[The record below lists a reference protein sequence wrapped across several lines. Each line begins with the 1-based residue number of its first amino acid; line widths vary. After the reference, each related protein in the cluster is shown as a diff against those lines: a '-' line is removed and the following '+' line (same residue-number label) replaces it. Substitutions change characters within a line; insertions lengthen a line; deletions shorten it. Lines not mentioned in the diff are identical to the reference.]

1 MIKRQLKTLL
11 FLAFAAVA
19 WQGASAQHTLGFT
32 AGYGMASS
40 RLDPKQEMKAIWGS
54 YTAGLTWRYYGQQRF
69 VGGFGIDLE
78 FLQQGFSLATNASMV
93 EEKKDYLYYTR
104 NVNSIVLP
112 IVWQPHFYLA
122 RRHLRVYLEAA
133 LTFSY
138 NFDSSYV
145 NDVARENGVEPWR
158 GKYEFKTA
166 RDNRWGYGLAGG
178 AGLAVLIGRFEVSA
192 GARYYF
198 GYSDILRNRNKYY
211 DNAVD
216 GAENPF
222 WYTPQRSPMDNLMVR
237 IGVAY
242 RFAPEF
248 KSWTVKRQKR
258 EKMKAGFDFG
268 EKPQK

>member
-1 MIKRQLKTLL
+1 M
-11 FLAFAAVA
+11 
-19 WQGASAQHTLGFT
+19 
-32 AGYGMASS
+32 
-40 RLDPKQEMKAIWGS
+40 
-54 YTAGLTWRYYGQQRF
+54 
-69 VGGFGIDLE
+69 
-78 FLQQGFSLATNASMV
+78 
-93 EEKKDYLYYTR
+93 
-104 NVNSIVLP
+104 
-112 IVWQPHFYLA
+112 WQPHFYLA

-178 AGLAVLIGRFEVSA
+178 AGLAVVLIGRFEVSA

-242 RFAPEF
+242 RFAPRIQ
-248 KSWTVKRQKR
+248 VVDR
-258 EKMKAGFDFG
+258 EAAETG
-268 EKPQK
+268 EDEGGIRFRRKPQK

>member
-1 MIKRQLKTLL
+1 MKFITLCASVL
-11 FLAFAAVA
+11 LAASAAR
-19 WQGASAQHTLGFT
+19 AQHTVGVFGGFGTGT
-32 AGYGMASS
+32 ARFYPA
-40 RLDPKQEMKAIWGS
+40 QETKSVGGRFS
-54 YTAGLTWRYYGQQRF
+54 GGFSWRYYSATRF
-69 VGGFGIDLE
+69 VGCVGVDLE
-78 FLQQGFSLATNASMV
+78 FLQRGFAYAPFASTT
-93 EEKKDYLYYTR
+93 ENEADYVYYTR
-104 NVNSIVLP
+104 KLNSFVVPL
-112 IVWQPHFYLA
+112 VWQPHFYLA
-122 RRHLRVYLEAA
+122 RRHLR
-133 LTFSY
+133 
-138 NFDSSYV
+138 
-145 NDVARENGVEPWR
+145 VEPWR

>member
-1 MIKRQLKTLL
+1 
-11 FLAFAAVA
+11 
-19 WQGASAQHTLGFT
+19 
-32 AGYGMASS
+32 MA
-40 RLDPKQEMKAIWGS
+40 LENKL
-54 YTAGLTWRYYGQQRF
+54 GLTSSA
-69 VGGFGIDLE
+69 D
-78 FLQQGFSLATNASMV
+78 
-93 EEKKDYLYYTR
+93 
-104 NVNSIVLP
+104 
-112 IVWQPHFYLA
+112 LA
-122 RRHLRVYLEAA
+122 REEERISKKKAAELFENSLLDTLPAGKFSTLQAIHRYLFEDIYDFTGKLRTVNLAKGNFRFAPLMYLEAA

>member
-1 MIKRQLKTLL
+1 MRSP
-11 FLAFAAVA
+11 
-19 WQGASAQHTLGFT
+19 AS
-32 AGYGMASS
+32 
-40 RLDPKQEMKAIWGS
+40 
-54 YTAGLTWRYYGQQRF
+54 
-69 VGGFGIDLE
+69 VGVDLE
-78 FLQQGFSLATNASMV
+78 FLQRGFAYAPFASTT
-93 EEKKDYLYYTR
+93 ENEADYVYYTR
-104 NVNSIVLP
+104 KLNSFVVPL
-112 IVWQPHFYLA
+112 VWQPHFYLA

>member
-1 MIKRQLKTLL
+1 MKTMKFITLCASVLL
-11 FLAFAAVA
+11 AASA
-19 WQGASAQHTLGFT
+19 ARAQHTVGVFGGFGTGT
-32 AGYGMASS
+32 ARFYPA
-40 RLDPKQEMKAIWGS
+40 QETKSVGGRFS
-54 YTAGLTWRYYGQQRF
+54 GGFSWRYYSATRF
-69 VGGFGIDLE
+69 VGCVGVDLE
-78 FLQQGFSLATNASMV
+78 FLQRGFAYAPFASTT
-93 EEKKDYLYYTR
+93 ENEADYVYYTR
-104 NVNSIVLP
+104 KLNSFVVPL
-112 IVWQPHFYLA
+112 VWQPHFYLA

-192 GARYYF
+192 GVRYYF

>member
-1 MIKRQLKTLL
+1 MALENKLGLTRSADLAREEERISKKKAVWLFESGTLDKL
-11 FLAFAAVA
+11 PVGTFA
-19 WQGASAQHTLGFT
+19 SL
-32 AGYGMASS
+32 
-40 RLDPKQEMKAIWGS
+40 KAIHKALFEDI
-54 YTAGLTWRYYGQQRF
+54 YDFAGELRTVNLAKGNFRF
-69 VGGFGIDLE
+69 APL
-78 FLQQGFSLATNASMV
+78 M
-93 EEKKDYLYYTR
+93 
-104 NVNSIVLP
+104 
-112 IVWQPHFYLA
+112 
-122 RRHLRVYLEAA
+122 YLEAA

>member
-1 MIKRQLKTLL
+1 MKTMKFITLCASVLL
-11 FLAFAAVA
+11 AASA
-19 WQGASAQHTLGFT
+19 ARAQHTVGVFGGVGTGTARVYPAQETKSVGGRFSGGF
-32 AGYGMASS
+32 S
-40 RLDPKQEMKAIWGS
+40 
-54 YTAGLTWRYYGQQRF
+54 WRYYSATRF
-69 VGGFGIDLE
+69 VGCVGVDLE
-78 FLQQGFSLATNASMV
+78 FLQRGFAYAPFASTT
-93 EEKKDYLYYTR
+93 ENEADYVYHTR
-104 NVNSIVLP
+104 KLNSFVVPL
-112 IVWQPHFYLA
+112 VWQPHFYLA

-158 GKYEFKTA
+158 GKY
-166 RDNRWGYGLAGG
+166 
-178 AGLAVLIGRFEVSA
+178 
-192 GARYYF
+192 
-198 GYSDILRNRNKYY
+198 NKYY